1 MAHPQ
6 LVVRDAVIVLPEAGL
21 LNGHVV
27 VEDGKVSRLLP
38 ISEPAPDAERTVDAA
53 GRFVLPGAIDPHC
66 HYGLIPPLSERVA
79 PESAFAALGGITTL
93 VRYFRRTDSY
103 LQSLPPH
110 IAADPAYHYQDF
122 SVHLAI
128 FNEAQVAEI
137 PRYVEELGITSFKM
151 YTNLKAAV
159 AKGFLIDP
167 LVDDT
172 ELQTADLDYDDGLL
186 ISVMEALAA
195 LPVRTRL
202 SVHVEEADLVIRQT
216 ERVRAL
222 GLEGLLA
229 WHYARPEEAEALGVR
244 KVAYLSRQL
253 GVPVYFPHIGSRLA
267 IEVLVEELAVGTDLV
282 AETCPHYLVH
292 NVESPAANLLKVM
305 PPVRTKEDNL
315 ATWKALREGVLST
328 IGTDHIPYPEEVKR
342 GADIWKTRPGF
353 GSFGLMVP
361 VMLSAGV
368 NSGKLTIGQVAQV
381 TSTNVA
387 KAFGLYPMKGSLLPG
402 SDADLIVVD
411 LDREWTVHA
420 ADLASLQSF
429 SVYEGMRLRGG
440 VDVTVSRGEVIC
452 EDGHMSVDPG
462 RGCFISRYPQL
473 RRLPA

>member
-1 MAHPQ
+1 MPRPQ
-6 LVVRDAVIVLPEAGL
+6 LVVRDAVVVLPEAGL
-21 LNGHVV
+21 LHGHVV
-27 VEDGKVSRLLP
+27 VEDGKVSALLP
-38 ISEPAPDAERTVDAA
+38 FSEDAPDAERTIDAA

-93 VRYFRRTDSY
+93 VRYYRRPDLY

-128 FNEAQVAEI
+128 FNEAQAAEI
-137 PRYVEELGITSFKM
+137 PRYVEELGVTSFKI

-159 AKGFLIDP
+159 AKAFLIDP
-167 LVDDT
+167 LVED
-172 ELQTADLDYDDGLL
+172 EEIQTADLDYDDGVL

-195 LPVRTRL
+195 LRVRSRL
-202 SVHVEEADLVIRQT
+202 SVHVEEADIVIRQT

-222 GLEGLLA
+222 GLGGLLA

-244 KVAYLSRQL
+244 KVSYLSRRL
-253 GVPVYFPHIGSRLA
+253 NVPVYFPHIGSRLA
-267 IEVLVEELAVGTDLV
+267 IDAVVEELAAGTNLV

-292 NVESPAANLLKVM
+292 NLESPAAELLKVM
-305 PPVRTKEDNL
+305 PPVRTKEDNR
-315 ATWKALREGVLST
+315 ATWDALRAGVLST
-328 IGTDHIPYPEEVKR
+328 IGTDHIPYPEAVKR

-353 GSFGLMVP
+353 GSFGLMMP

-368 NSGKLTIGQVAQV
+368 NTGELTIRQVAQM
-381 TSTNVA
+381 TSANVA

-402 SDADLIVVD
+402 SDADLIIVN

-452 EDGHMSVDPG
+452 EDGHMAVDPG
-462 RGCFISRYPQL
+462 RGQFITRYPQL
-473 RRLPA
+473 QRLSA